1 MSLLIFDEQINREAA
16 IEPLESWA
24 TVRRLKDVRP
34 REMIDDDRVPD
45 LLRRLNH
52 PTFVTIDGGFWDRQY
67 RDKHYCIPY
76 IAVSDDQQFKIPALL
91 RQLFRLPEFK
101 TKTARVGKVAR
112 ISSTRIEYL
121 QVNDETIYT
130 LNWPAL
136 PRKRW
141 SCTSNDAFTSC
152 PTKSPPTDPAP
163 PTFPPTPPARTVQT
177 TLRDTSFRRGCGAWP
192 RDGHSCDTRRLA
204 CRQCCAKG

>member
-1 MSLLIFDEQINREAA
+1 MSLLIFDEQINRERA

-52 PTFVTIDGGFWDRQY
+52 PTFVTIDDGFWDREY
-67 RDKHYCIPY
+67 RDKRYCILY

-91 RQLFRLPEFK
+91 RQLFRLTEFK
-101 TKTARVGKVAR
+101 TKAARMGKVAR

-121 QVNDETIYT
+121 QVNDETIHT
-130 LNWPAL
+130 LKWPAF
-136 PRKRW
+136 PHKR
-141 SCTSNDAFTSC
+141 
-152 PTKSPPTDPAP
+152 
-163 PTFPPTPPARTVQT
+163 
-177 TLRDTSFRRGCGAWP
+177 
-192 RDGHSCDTRRLA
+192 
-204 CRQCCAKG
+204 